1 MNEYLLSFYIFI
13 ILFII
18 VYLVDYFLINKRKL
32 NLIKNKG
39 ITKKGKK
46 KKIKNISEVDYL
58 KAKFKLKDKELNL
71 DSMIIIISLINA
83 FIISL
88 VSSIVMLLPFAIMWQ
103 LIIAFAL
110 LETFCSSSV
119 FSGLYTKLY
128 SLFELTLNNS
138 ILLSGIFS

>member
-1 MNEYLLSFYIFI
+1 MNEYLLSVYIFI
-13 ILFII
+13 GLFII

-32 NLIKNKG
+32 TLIKNKG

-58 KAKFKLKDKELNL
+58 TAKFKLKENNLNL
-71 DSMIIIISLINA
+71 DSIIMVISLINA

-110 LETFCSSSV
+110 LF
-119 FSGLYTKLY
+119 GLIY
-128 SLFELTLNNS
+128 SLYEIYGRHLKHKEKRK
-138 ILLSGIFS
+138 

>member
-58 KAKFKLKDKELNL
+58 KVKFKLKDT
-71 DSMIIIISLINA
+71 SYY
-83 FIISL
+83 
-88 VSSIVMLLPFAIMWQ
+88 SIVYQIWVKDFGWQ
-103 LIIAFAL
+103 KVTSDGEEAVYAHDKPIGGYRMALIPKTEKQYIVDYWNQDIG
-110 LETFCSSSV
+110 T
-119 FSGLYTKLY
+119 
-128 SLFELTLNNS
+128 NN
-138 ILLSGIFS
+138 IK

>member
-110 LETFCSSSV
+110 LF
-119 FSGLYTKLY
+119 GLIY
-128 SLFELTLNNS
+128 SLYEIYGRHLKHKE
-138 ILLSGIFS
+138 GRK